1 MLDLEDIKSVVESM
15 SKHHQI
21 EILKIIKYGSPNKIN
36 ENKSGCYINLSF
48 LPPHTMDEIQKYI
61 TYVSQQE
68 QLLTPFEDEMDIVK
82 NTFFQEKE
90 DKDETLNI
98 YSYQG

>member
-1 MLDLEDIKSVVESM
+1 MIDLDKIKNIVENM
-15 SKHHQI
+15 TKHHQI

-48 LPPHTMDEIQKYI
+48 LPQHTIDEIHKYI
-61 TYVSQQE
+61 EYVLKQE
-68 QLLTPFEDEMDIVK
+68 QILIPFEQEKDCFK

-90 DKDETLNI
+90 HKDETINI
-98 YSYQG
+98 YSY